1 MVNNSIYEQFKEL
14 SNKRMSDTQQGYHV
28 LPIEGKQHKLGV
40 SSEGYPMFFIKTKRS
55 QTAPRNILLNILKV
69 EYSVPC
75 KFKDDSDQ
83 VMDNLYTI
91 ITLQSEDD
99 ALYYDFID
107 IVILMLHR
115 LEDVP
120 STSVVS

>member
-1 MVNNSIYEQFKEL
+1 MVKNSIYEQFKEL

-28 LPIEGKQHKLGV
+28 LPIEGTQHKLGV

-55 QTAPRNILLNILKV
+55 QSAPKKILLNILKV
-69 EYSVPC
+69 VYSVPC

-83 VMDNLYTI
+83 EIDNLYTI
-91 ITLQSEDD
+91 ITLQSEDN

-115 LEDVP
+115 L
-120 STSVVS
+120 